1 MERGAGTGIGGKLR
15 SGSAFRKTEE
25 AEGRTRG
32 RQEDPL
38 MTGEKVPQEKEDPGC
53 KYGHR
58 KEPRAR
64 GEPIPGRTRKDAREE
79 I

>member
-1 MERGAGTGIGGKLR
+1 MERGAVTGIGGKLR

-53 KYGHR
+53 KSVHM
-58 KEPRAR
+58 KESRAR
-64 GEPIPGRTRKDAREE
+64 GEPIPGKDEREE